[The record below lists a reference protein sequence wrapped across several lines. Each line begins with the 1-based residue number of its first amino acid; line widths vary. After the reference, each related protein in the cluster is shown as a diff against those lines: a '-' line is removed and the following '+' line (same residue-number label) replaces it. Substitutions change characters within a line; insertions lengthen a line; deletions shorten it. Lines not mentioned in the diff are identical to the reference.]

1 MSHLNET
8 PDLAP
13 APLAERQRPSTVRLR
28 QTLFREADAI
38 MRAQYGEDLTI
49 EGVARRIATS
59 RRQLQ
64 RAFEE
69 CGDTTFRDHL
79 WAIRMDAAA
88 ELLRATD
95 LTVGRVSHIGGY
107 RQQAQFAKA
116 FRRRSGAAPA
126 EYRGIAARPRQAA

>member
-8 PDLAP
+8 PDP
-13 APLAERQRPSTVRLR
+13 AAFGPAAGQRPSTVRLR

-38 MRAQYGEDLTI
+38 MRAEYGKDLTI

-79 WAIRMDAAA
+79 WAIRMDGAA

-95 LTVGRVSHIGGY
+95 LTVGKVAHIVGY

-116 FRRRSGAAPA
+116 FRRRSGIAPA
-126 EYRGIAARPRQAA
+126 EYRATVARPLQAA